1 MQSLGHRFARGASAA
16 ALALAALAG
25 LSPAAAR
32 AQEGVMEPRAL
43 GPGTKSGEPRFMG
56 GLSFSVGEPRGE
68 FKSYVDQ
75 GFGVGGHGLVRLGG
89 EGAFALRLDAGFLNY
104 GSETI
109 RIPLNTF
116 PGGGRVR
123 VDLTTSNNIF
133 WMGVGPQLMAPRGP
147 VRPYVNGT
155 AGFSYFATTS
165 SVEGRDNDNE
175 PFAEDTNFD
184 DATFS
189 WGAGGGLLIP
199 VHRSARNMVF
209 IDIGA
214 RYHDNGRNVRYLR
227 EGGIRDLPNGQI
239 ELDVIQSRADLLT
252 WHIGVSIG
260 GR

>member
-1 MQSLGHRFARGASAA
+1 MPTLSHILARGALAA
-16 ALALAALAG
+16 ALVTPLAASG
-25 LSPAAAR
+25 
-32 AQEGVMEPRAL
+32 QETGIEPRPL
-43 GPGTKSGEPRFMG
+43 GPGTRSGEPRFMG
-56 GLSFSVGEPRGE
+56 GLSFSVGDPKGE

-75 GFGVGGHGLVRLGG
+75 GFGVGGHGLARLGS
-89 EGAFALRLDAGFLNY
+89 EGVFAIRLDAGFLNY
-104 GSETI
+104 GNETI
-109 RIPLNTF
+109 RLPLSSR
-116 PGGGRVR
+116 PGGGRIQL
-123 VDLTTSNNIF
+123 DLTTSNNIF

-175 PFAEDTNFD
+175 PFAHDTNFD

-189 WGAGGGLLIP
+189 WGAGGGVLIP
-199 VHRSARNMVF
+199 VHRSARNIVF
-209 IDIGA
+209 IDVGA

-227 EGGIRDLPNGQI
+227 EGGIRDLPNGDV